1 MKRTKVLF
9 VLAIA
14 LVVLLAACGDS
25 TPATTPTPDAGSNDT
40 APENNGGGEQLTI
53 GATFYGLQ
61 TEFTMRMDNAAQ
73 VWAAEQ
79 GNVTYVSFD
88 GNQDAATQMS
98 QVETMIAQGFDGIV
112 LNPHDAVAAAA
123 AVELAHNAGIPVV
136 GVNTMV
142 HSDLLTAYVGSLDV
156 TAGEHIVEF
165 MMDYLGT
172 DTFNIVIIEG
182 PMGQSAQLQRMEGI
196 QNVLDANSGINEL
209 VRGTANWSRSEA
221 MTLMESW
228 LAAHGEN
235 IDAVIAQND
244 EMALGARVAIEA
256 AGLDIPTI
264 GIDGIP
270 DAISAVS
277 EGRMIASYF
286 QNAEL
291 QMTRALE
298 FAVMAANG
306 EEVPQYYWVPFEMIT
321 PDNYQDFMS

>member
-1 MKRTKVLF
+1 MKMAKRRTSL
-9 VLAIA
+9 LA
-14 LVVLLAACGDS
+14 LVLVLVLVLAACNGG
-25 TPATTPTPDAGSNDT
+25 TQAPA
-40 APENNGGGEQLTI
+40 APEAGGGELTI

-73 VWAAEQ
+73 AWVAEN
-79 GNVTYVSFD
+79 GGVNYVSFD
-88 GNQDAATQMS
+88 GNYDAATQMS
-98 QVETMIAQGFDGIV
+98 QVETMIAQDFDAII

-123 AVELAHNAGIPVV
+123 AVELAHAAGIPVI

-142 HSDLLTAYVGSLDV
+142 QSDLLTAYVGSLDV
-156 TAGEHIVEF
+156 TAGEAILRF
-165 MMDYLGT
+165 MMDYLGR
-172 DTFNIVIIEG
+172 DDFNIVIIEG

-196 QNVLDANSGINEL
+196 QNVMDENPNINEL

-221 MTLMESW
+221 MSLMESW
-228 LAAHGEN
+228 LAAHGDS

-256 AGLDIPTI
+256 AGLDIPAI

-270 DAISAVS
+270 DAIAAVA

-286 QNAEL
+286 QNAER

-298 FAVMAANG
+298 LAIMAANG
-306 EEVPQYYWVPFEMIT
+306 QDVPQYDWIPFEMIT
-321 PDNYQDFMS
+321 PENFQDFLN